1 MAGTHRVAGGSLDVS
16 AGRIVELDELAKK
29 YVAATTEAEREGVF
43 EQVAKVVG
51 GLESR
56 YPPCGPPLWSL
67 SQWFPSRSRLREL
80 VCDLNWFAT

>member
-1 MAGTHRVAGGSLDVS
+1 MAGTHRVAGGSLDDS
-16 AGRIVELDELAKK
+16 AGRIGELDELAKK

-56 YPPCGPPLWSL
+56 
-67 SQWFPSRSRLREL
+67 
-80 VCDLNWFAT
+80 